1 MKRRIFLKSIPASL
15 LASSYWATACQ
26 TENGINPTDKT
37 VVVIGAG
44 IAGLAAAKKLQEVG
58 FKVSVLEAQDRVGGR
73 VRTNRSLGIPF
84 DEGASW
90 IHGIDG
96 NPITALAQKAGM
108 TTFQTLDESMKSY
121 DIGGAIRKTST
132 YDSAEDEFYNILGSM
147 MKKGS
152 NDQSFASVFNRLY
165 PEKQNDRLWK
175 FFLLMNNLWL
185 L

>member
-90 IHGIDG
+90 IHGG
-96 NPITALAQKAGM
+96 SHQK
-108 TTFQTLDESMKSY
+108 
-121 DIGGAIRKTST
+121 
-132 YDSAEDEFYNILGSM
+132 
-147 MKKGS
+147 
-152 NDQSFASVFNRLY
+152 RL
-165 PEKQNDRLWK
+165 
-175 FFLLMNNLWL
+175 
-185 L
+185 